1 MIAKLLL
8 DLLIVAL
15 LGATVFFAIVLN
27 RRIEGL
33 RRDNAAMAALVAGF
47 QEVAQRAEAGAASL
61 KLLAGEGTAELRS
74 RLDKAFEL
82 RSDMDALIVRAED
95 TADKLMDATSAA
107 RGMRVEPG
115 NVAAARTEAE
125 DPHAR
130 LRALRRAR

>member
-61 KLLAGEGTAELRS
+61 KVLAGEGTAELRA
-74 RLDKAFEL
+74 RLEKAFEL
-82 RSDMDALIVRAED
+82 RSDMDALIARAED

-107 RGMRVEPG
+107 RGMRTEPG
-115 NVAAARTEAE
+115 RGGGAGIEAE
-125 DPHAR
+125 DSHAR